1 MKSYD
6 YWREYIIDFG
16 NYYHNGDPY
25 HEYSRLLQDEA
36 KIDELAKKYVEIY
49 SYYYADAEPLLYVN
63 NGQPLKISNRQAMG
77 LDETGKVMDRVY
89 VMLKDL
95 DGNYF
100 EPMTIE
106 VPNYYK

>member
-1 MKSYD
+1 MKK
-6 YWREYIIDFG
+6 
-16 NYYHNGDPY
+16 
-25 HEYSRLLQDEA
+25 A
-36 KIDELAKKYVEIY
+36 LAFDIGGTKIY
-49 SYYYADAEPLLYVN
+49 ST
-63 NGQPLKISNRQAMG
+63 II
-77 LDETGKVMDRVY
+77 DETGNVADKVY